1 VPEWTNCLPDGTNGL
16 PGPENTLPVWPDGVL
31 EPAERLP
38 DLENSLP
45 GWANRLPD
53 TPDTLPGLPDNLP
66 GSSDIWREVTFC
78 LPESN
83 DRLPEVIYMLPGSGD
98 SLPEP
103 SDTLPE
109 PSDRLPGNRDTVP
122 EAIDWVSVFSLI
134 LRLCVFGIKSPRM
147 SDDTPKLRMVPPELA
162 EEIAHRLKHEQRAL
176 NRERESGLEDSLAP
190 FRVGS
195 VEYLNA
201 VPLTR
206 GIEDQIVF
214 TTPARLAEL
223 LRRDELDAA
232 LVSITEV
239 LLNDRYDILDGMAIA
254 SLGEVFSVLL
264 AHKKP
269 LEEAREIFCDT
280 ASLTSVNLLKVL
292 LAERGLKPEFKPLE
306 NYKAAAEKDFVLL
319 IGDRAID
326 FQRAPHQHEIF
337 DLGVAWFE
345 MTNLPFVY
353 AVWALRRGMENS
365 RLRRLLRE
373 TKHFGMETLEVII
386 RNHPAYDLD
395 FRKDYLGWHVHFHLG
410 SDEKRGIAKFCELL
424 HKHGHGPVFEPKFV
438 S

>member
-1 VPEWTNCLPDGTNGL
+1 MRR
-16 PGPENTLPVWPDGVL
+16 
-31 EPAERLP
+31 PA
-38 DLENSLP
+38 NSLP
-45 GWANRLPD
+45 RNRELAVSKPKE
-53 TPDTLPGLPDNLP
+53 N
-66 GSSDIWREVTFC
+66 
-78 LPESN
+78 PE
-83 DRLPEVIYMLPGSGD
+83 
-98 SLPEP
+98 
-103 SDTLPE
+103 
-109 PSDRLPGNRDTVP
+109 
-122 EAIDWVSVFSLI
+122 
-134 LRLCVFGIKSPRM
+134 
-147 SDDTPKLRMVPPELA
+147 LRMAAPVSA
-162 EEIAHRLKHEQRAL
+162 EEIARRAAQERRAVNRGRELGREQ
-176 NRERESGLEDSLAP
+176 SLAP

-239 LLNDRYDILDGMAIA
+239 LLNDRYDILDGIAIA

-269 LEEAREIFCDT
+269 LEEAKEIYCDT

-306 NYKAAAEKDFVLL
+306 NYKVAAEKDFVLL
-319 IGDRAID
+319 IGNRAID
-326 FQRAPHQHEIF
+326 FQRAPHGHEIF
-337 DLGVAWFE
+337 DLGAAWFE
-345 MTNLPFVY
+345 ATNLPFVY
-353 AVWALRRGMENS
+353 AAWALRRGVENKA
-365 RLRRLLRE
+365 LRRLLRE
-373 TKHFGMETLEVII
+373 TKIFGMETLDVII

-395 FRKDYLGWHVHFHLG
+395 FRKDYLGWQIHFHLG
-410 SDEKRGIAKFCELL
+410 PDEKRGIAKFCELL
-424 HKHGHGPVFEPKFV
+424 RKHNLGPVFEPKFV